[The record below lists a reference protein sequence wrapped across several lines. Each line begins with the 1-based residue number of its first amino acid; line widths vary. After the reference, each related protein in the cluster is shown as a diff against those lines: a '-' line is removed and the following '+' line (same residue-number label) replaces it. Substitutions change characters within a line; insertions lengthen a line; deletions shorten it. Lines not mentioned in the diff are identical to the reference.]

1 MGADQKAITD
11 MGIGLSIDDFG
22 TGYSSLSYLKRFPF
36 TSLKIDRSFV
46 NDVTNDPDDAAL
58 AKAIINMAHSLGLNV
73 IGEGVEKID
82 QLDFLLAEGCDL
94 VQGFH
99 FSRPMS
105 AEQCAIFLRAGTTGA
120 PPVIGQADGSRSSLT
135 AMPFNPG
142 PAAG

>member
-1 MGADQKAITD
+1 

-46 NDVTNDPDDAAL
+46 NDVTDNPDDAAL
-58 AKAIINMAHSLGLNV
+58 AKAIINMAHSLGLHV
-73 IGEGVEKID
+73 IGEGVEKGE

-105 AEQCAIFLRAGTTGA
+105 ADQCGRFLRATSMGIA
-120 PPVIGQADGSRSSLT
+120 GQGQLSAASDDQLSGSRSSL
-135 AMPFNPG
+135 AAIPSSPG